1 MEASSVKMVYSKRNH
16 TNGDVSTASHN
27 QEFSEDR
34 NTSSEAPMY
43 GEVSPCNEA
52 SNVKIAKENQGTPH
66 PRQNSGK
73 TKLKENGSEPKTRR
87 GRGKSAADATDVR
100 GRVQKRKQQ
109 SGKENQGFNLRH
121 QEEVVLEHKH
131 KEPRLDQPMKK
142 RRQKQGS
149 KAASE
154 RGKDQCPKVMKSR
167 NTELETLPPTN
178 QPNGKGTKRSRRVA
192 QRLASEEPPAPPLKL
207 PRLNLVLTRKEIQE
221 DWLQMTGHK
230 YTGKPKKSTLIQK
243 GLGLCTALTC
253 PSSIEYLNEPHFI
266 C

>member
-1 MEASSVKMVYSKRNH
+1 MVYSKRNH
-16 TNGDVSTASHN
+16 TNGDVSTTSHN
-27 QEFSEDR
+27 QEFAEDR
-34 NTSSEAPMY
+34 NTSGEAPMN

-52 SNVKIAKENQGTPH
+52 SNVKNVKENQGTPH
-66 PRQNSGK
+66 PRANSGK
-73 TKLKENGSEPKTRR
+73 KKLKENGSEPKSRT
-87 GRGKSAADATDVR
+87 GRGKPAADATDVG
-100 GRVQKRKQQ
+100 GRLQKRKPQN
-109 SGKENQGFNLRH
+109 GKENHGSNLRH
-121 QEEVVLEHKH
+121 QEELVLEHKQ
-131 KEPRLDQPMKK
+131 KETRLDQPMKK
-142 RRQKQGS
+142 QRQKQAC

-154 RGKDQCPKVMKSR
+154 TGKDQCPRVLKR

-192 QRLASEEPPAPPLKL
+192 QRLAPEEPPAPPLKL

-253 PSSIEYLNEPHFI
+253 PSSIEYLNEPL
-266 C
+266 